1 MKQVSSGL
9 DVIWFF
15 KTVRPVIVCKLGRIL
30 MHKVWV

>member
-9 DVIWFF
+9 EVMWFF
-15 KTVRPVIVCKLGRIL
+15 KTARQIKVCKLGRIL